1 MPHRKRPGE
10 PAMLVMVVAGSPG
23 AISLFRTRKLPKTA
37 RTFSRPVPATT
48 PGHPQRPVGSTGWGV
63 IGVTG
68 SGDAHAPVGDR
79 TNSRPVTRGGNGTS
93 LLTSGGVSF
102 LAFPSHG
109 ASRRASSLRCLRPT
123 TLGRSTS
130 MQRQG
135 AR

>member
-1 MPHRKRPGE
+1 MFGHGRDRIAWCDQPIQDQEVAEDRQD
-10 PAMLVMVVAGSPG
+10 VQQAGSG
-23 AISLFRTRKLPKTA
+23 DH
-37 RTFSRPVPATT
+37 

-93 LLTSGGVSF
+93 LLISGRVSF
-102 LAFPSHG
+102 LAFPSRG